1 MTVQQCTP
9 LRGGVHYRTY
19 VFCAISLP
27 RQIHKQQNR
36 KNMNE
41 IQQVF
46 EIAKEVILQGIHLA
60 DSYEDYFKLK
70 SSLSTLGE
78 TGRGICRSLCEY
90 CDRYNPRTFDRDFS
104 EAMRNNRSY
113 TIATFY
119 EMVKGAGVDIK
130 RNGTRHTFKRQPKIT
145 SKPRKNEQAC
155 YLPFSLVERSRSNAN
170 GLFGYLAKF
179 FSSGELEIIA
189 DKYLIGST
197 KDGKTIYWQVDGE
210 GHCHTG
216 KIMAYD
222 SNGHRIKSEWGDRVD
237 WVHSRLQRSGRLPKD
252 WQLSQC
258 LFGEHLLR
266 LRPNAPV
273 CVVEG
278 EKTAVIMAT
287 FYPQHVWV
295 ATGGKGLF
303 SSARCSTALAGREVY
318 VFADVDATEEWTKVA
333 SALRKTCKSVDVSDW
348 YQLEGVQPKWDIADW
363 CLMEWERER
372 HGV

>member
-1 MTVQQCTP
+1 
-9 LRGGVHYRTY
+9 
-19 VFCAISLP
+19 
-27 RQIHKQQNR
+27 
-36 KNMNE
+36 MNGYE
-41 IQQVF
+41 SNQVF
-46 EIAKEVILQGIHLA
+46 EIAKEVIVRGIHLA

-70 SSLSTLGE
+70 SSLSTMGE
-78 TGRGICRSLCEY
+78 QGREVCRSLCEY
-90 CDRYNPRTFDRDFS
+90 CEGYNSKTFDRDFS

-130 RNGTRHTFKRQPKIT
+130 RNGTRHTFKKQAKNT
-145 SKPRKNEQAC
+145 SKPQKEKRAC
-155 YLPFSLVERSRSNAN
+155 YLPFSLVERSRSSAN
-170 GLFGYLAKF
+170 GLFGYLMKH
-179 FSSGELEIIA
+179 FSNDKLEKVA
-189 DKYLIGST
+189 DEYLIGST
-197 KDGKTIYWQVDGE
+197 RDGKIIYWQVDGK
-210 GHCHTG
+210 GCCHAG
-216 KIMAYD
+216 KIIGYD
-222 SNGHRIKSEWGDRVD
+222 TNGHRVKGERGDMLD

-266 LRPNAPV
+266 LRPSDPV

-278 EKTAVIMAT
+278 EKTAVIMAAL
-287 FYPQHVWV
+287 FPKQVWV

-303 SSARCSTALAGREVY
+303 SPARCSTTLACREVY

-333 SALRKTCKSVDVSDW
+333 SELRKTCKSVDVSDW

>member
-1 MTVQQCTP
+1 MSVCLLCDFLAKTN
-9 LRGGVHYRTY
+9 
-19 VFCAISLP
+19 LP
-27 RQIHKQQNR
+27 TTNR
-36 KNMNE
+36 NTMNE
-41 IQQVF
+41 IERVF
-46 EIAKEVILQGIHLA
+46 EIAKEVILRGIHLT
-60 DSYEDYFKLK
+60 DTYGDYFKLK

-90 CDRYNPRTFDRDFS
+90 CEGYNPRTFDRDFS

-119 EMVKGAGVDIK
+119 EMVKGAGVEIK
-130 RNGTRHTFKRQPKIT
+130 RSDTRRTFKKRPKT
-145 SKPRKNEQAC
+145 APKPQKGERAC
-155 YLPFSLVERSRSNAN
+155 YLPIELVERSRSSAN
-170 GLFGYLAKF
+170 GLFGYLTKH
-179 FSSGELEIIA
+179 FSNEQLEIVA

-197 KDGKTIYWQVDGE
+197 KDGKAIYWQVDGQ
-210 GHCHTG
+210 GRCHAG

-222 SNGHRIKSEWGDRVD
+222 TNGHRVKSEWRDRVD
-237 WVHSRLQRSGRLPKD
+237 WVHSRLIRSGQLSHD
-252 WQLSQC
+252 WHLSQC
-258 LFGEHLLR
+258 LFGEHLLGLR
-266 LRPNAPV
+266 LNAPV

-303 SSARCSTALAGREVY
+303 SVTRCSAPLAGREVY

-348 YQLEGVQPKWDIADW
+348 YRLEGVQPKWDIADW
-363 CLMEWERER
+363 CMMEWERER
-372 HGV
+372 HGI

>member
-1 MTVQQCTP
+1 MS
-9 LRGGVHYRTY
+9 GYEAY
-19 VFCAISLP
+19 
-27 RQIHKQQNR
+27 
-36 KNMNE
+36 
-41 IQQVF
+41 QVF
-46 EIAKEVILQGIHLA
+46 EIAKEVIVRGIHLA
-60 DSYEDYFKLK
+60 DTYEDYFKLK

-78 TGRGICRSLCEY
+78 TGRVICRSLCEY
-90 CDRYNPRTFDRDFS
+90 CHGFNPKTFDRDFS
-104 EAMRNNRSY
+104 EAMHNNRSY

-119 EMVKGAGVDIK
+119 EMAKGAGVDIK
-130 RNGTRHTFKRQPKIT
+130 RNGKRYAFKEQPKI
-145 SKPRKNEQAC
+145 SPKPRKGKRTSI
-155 YLPFSLVERSRSNAN
+155 LPFMLVERSRSNAN
-170 GLFGYLAKF
+170 SLFDYLSKHF
-179 FSSGELEIIA
+179 PSEELEVVA

-197 KDGKTIYWQVDGE
+197 KDGKTIYWQVDGK

-237 WVHSRLQRSGRLPKD
+237 WVHSRLLRSGRLPPD
-252 WQLSQC
+252 WELSQC